1 MSVGP
6 SSGAQNIVG
15 TVAVKVAFDT
25 TDSAR
30 QLSADVKRAA
40 RDAGQA
46 ASSLGTSTRPGR
58 QGLLDLAE
66 KAKQAR
72 LEAERV
78 LANSRALDAQ
88 LPQTGAGVAGLA
100 RQFTGFGLAAVAGY
114 QALNELQNSLRVTGA
129 EAGTTQ
135 GRFRNFGAEL
145 LSGNVF
151 GAIKALRT
159 EFTLGAQA
167 MEDLASEVA
176 NADLSNLEKL
186 AQFAQ
191 ATGNK
196 KLLGQL
202 QGVQAQVRASSI
214 QDQQTAAGL
223 TQGNQQ
229 DDLAAAK
236 RIENE
241 AAIGLRVYKKGTAAY
256 SKAFKDYAAAVADRR
271 AIQDDIKKEQ
281 KDAADAELQRAQDK
295 SDGVAQAA
303 ANRLTIASLTESL
316 QDDLAAA
323 NKIES
328 LYRER
333 VAATLSGTEARTAAL
348 NGLASAHAKV
358 ESITASIEAEQK
370 RYRDEQARLAKE
382 AAAEAKRQ
390 REEAEAEAKRL
401 REEAA
406 AAYRADQD
414 FAQGQIE
421 LAIRRAQLT
430 EKNLND
436 DKKAQRQL
444 IKFLKQKV
452 KDAKLNREERQRA
465 EAELIDAQLGLRA
478 LNKQGK
484 DKTKDKKT
492 ATVAPGLTA
501 QDFFNEAASQF
512 QQYGSNIAGR
522 NGILSG
528 QDARAALGALG
539 VSKQPVSSPFS
550 QISGGIGALTQV
562 GGNTLT
568 EARKQTALLGGI
580 LVAVGTRSAVG
591 VGQGRGGTSIKE
603 ARTSVVS
610 N

>member
-1 MSVGP
+1 MSIGP
-6 SSGAQNIVG
+6 SSGAQNVVG

-30 QLSADVKRAA
+30 QLSADVKKAA

-72 LEAERV
+72 LEGERV

-88 LPQTGAGVAGLA
+88 MQTTGGGVGTLA
-100 RQFTGFGLAAVAGY
+100 RQFSGLGIAAIAGY
-114 QALNELQNSLRVTGA
+114 QAINELQSSLRVTGA

-145 LSGNVF
+145 LGGNVL

-167 MEDLASEVA
+167 LEDLSSEIV
-176 NADLSNLEKL
+176 NADFSNLEKL
-186 AQFAQ
+186 VAFAE

-196 KLLGQL
+196 KLLSQI
-202 QGVQAQVRASSI
+202 QGVQAQVRASAI

-223 TQGNQQ
+223 TEGNLQ

-241 AAIGLRVYKKGTAAY
+241 AAIGVRVYKKGTAAY
-256 SKAFKDYAAAVADRR
+256 SKAFKEYAAAVADRR
-271 AIQDDIKKEQ
+271 AIQDQIKSEEK
-281 KDAADAELQRAQDK
+281 KAADQELERARDK
-295 SDGVAQAA
+295 SDGIAQAA
-303 ANRLTIASLTESL
+303 ANQLTIASLTESL

-323 NKIES
+323 SKIES
-328 LYRER
+328 LYKER
-333 VAATLSGTEARTAAL
+333 VAATLSGTAARTEAL

-406 AAYRADQD
+406 AAYRSDQD

-484 DKTKDKKT
+484 EKDKKKT
-492 ATVAPGLTA
+492 DTVAPGLTA
-501 QDFFNEAASQF
+501 QDFFAEAASQF

-550 QISGGIGALTQV
+550 QISGGIGALAQV

-580 LVAVGTRSAVG
+580 LVAVGTRSAAG
-591 VGQGRGGTSIKE
+591 VGAGRGGAGIKE
-603 ARTSVVS
+603 ARSSVVS

>member
-1 MSVGP
+1 MSIGP
-6 SSGAQNIVG
+6 SSGAQNVVG

-30 QLSADVKRAA
+30 QLSADVKKAA

-72 LEAERV
+72 LEGERV

-88 LPQTGAGVAGLA
+88 MQQTGGGVGTLA
-100 RQFTGFGLAAVAGY
+100 RQFSGLGIAAIAGY
-114 QALNELQNSLRVTGA
+114 QAINELQDSLRVTGA
-129 EAGTTQ
+129 EASTTQ

-145 LSGNVF
+145 LGGNVL

-167 MEDLASEVA
+167 LEQLSSEVA
-176 NADLSNLEKL
+176 SADFSNLEKL
-186 AQFAQ
+186 VEFAEK
-191 ATGNK
+191 TGNK
-196 KLLGQL
+196 KLLAQI

-223 TQGNQQ
+223 TEGNLQ
-229 DDLAAAK
+229 DDLAAAR

-241 AAIGLRVYKKGTAAY
+241 AAIGIRVYKKGTAAY
-256 SKAFKDYAAAVADRR
+256 SKAFKEYAAAVADRR
-271 AIQDDIKKEQ
+271 NVQEQIKNEQ
-281 KDAADAELQRAQDK
+281 KKAADDELERARDK
-295 SDGVAQAA
+295 SDGIAQAA
-303 ANRLTIASLTESL
+303 ANQLTIASLTESL

-323 NKIES
+323 SKIES

-333 VAATLSGTEARTAAL
+333 VAATLSGTAARTEAL
-348 NGLASAHAKV
+348 NSLASAHAKV
-358 ESITASIEAEQK
+358 ESISASIAAEQK

-406 AAYRADQD
+406 AAYRSDQD

-421 LAIRRAQLT
+421 LSIRRAQLT

-452 KDAKLNREERQRA
+452 KDAKLNREERQQA

-484 DKTKDKKT
+484 DKDKKKD
-492 ATVAPGLTA
+492 TVAPGLTA
-501 QDFFNEAASQF
+501 QDFFAEAASQF

-580 LVAVGTRSAVG
+580 LVAVGTRSAAG
-591 VGQGRGGTSIKE
+591 VGAGRGGEAMRE
-603 ARTSVVS
+603 ARSSVVS